1 MKKRGIKIVS
11 NKTGRRIRII
21 GPDGE
26 ALLRLG
32 IGDKQWR
39 LTTGG
44 LTEIV
49 SSKEIGLYE
58 ARKWVDDRFNRSEHR
73 RLCRIAKEGEL
84 DYTKGFLRMSEF
96 KTETFEIEIK
106 RVRKKVVRFS
116 GVLPLAQLII

>member
-84 DYTKGFLRMSEF
+84 DYTKGVF
-96 KTETFEIEIK
+96 KN
-106 RVRKKVVRFS
+106 VRIQNRNF
-116 GVLPLAQLII
+116 